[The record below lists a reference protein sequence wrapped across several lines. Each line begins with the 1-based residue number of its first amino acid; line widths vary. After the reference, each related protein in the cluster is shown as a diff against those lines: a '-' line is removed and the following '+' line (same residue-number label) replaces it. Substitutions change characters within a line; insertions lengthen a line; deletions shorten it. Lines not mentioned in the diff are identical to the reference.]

1 MSVATLNLDDLKRHV
16 GQKETTADVITAAQ
30 ANLLRLTFGRPEPE
44 LKDGDV
50 LPPGWHVIYFTPR
63 IATGELR
70 PDGTPARSAI
80 MPDMPLPRR
89 MFAGQAFR
97 FHRPLRIGQSVRQET
112 ELTDVSVKSGST
124 GTMVFT
130 TVVSRIHG
138 PDGLAIEDE
147 RRIVYREE
155 VKPGDRNQAPRR
167 EPAPTDVPWR
177 RTAAADPIVLF
188 RFSALTFNSHKI
200 HYDREWATKTEG
212 YPALVVHGPF
222 TQTLLIDFARDH
234 AGGRAF
240 ASFTTQARAPLFEG
254 APFELRGRLAS
265 SGAGA
270 DLWAVTPEGTV
281 AMSAQVEFRERQ

>member
-1 MSVATLNLDDLKRHV
+1 MTVATLNLDDLKRHV
-16 GQKETTADVITAAQ
+16 GRTETSTDVVTAAQ

-44 LKDGDV
+44 LKDGDP

-63 IATGELR
+63 VPTGDLR
-70 PDGTPARSAI
+70 PDGTPARSGVT
-80 MPDMPLPRR
+80 PDMPLPRR

-97 FHRPLRIGQSVRQET
+97 FHRPLRIGQALRQET
-112 ELTDVSVKSGST
+112 ELTDIALKTGGT

-130 TVVSRIHG
+130 TVVSRIYG
-138 PDGLAIEDE
+138 PDGFAVEDE

-155 VKPGDRNQAPRR
+155 VKAGERNQAPRR
-167 EPAPTDVPWR
+167 EPAPTDAPWR
-177 RTAAADPIVLF
+177 RTVTAEPIVLF

-200 HYDREWATKTEG
+200 HYDRQWATETEG

-234 AGGRAF
+234 AEGRAF
-240 ASFTTQARAPLFEG
+240 KSFITQARAPLFEG
-254 APFELRGRLAS
+254 VSFELRGRP
-265 SGAGA
+265 SGTGC

-281 AMSAQVEFRERQ
+281 AMSAQAEFS

>member
-1 MSVATLNLDDLKRHV
+1 MTVATLNLDDLKRHV
-16 GQKETTADVITAAQ
+16 GRTETSTDVVTAAQ

-44 LKDGDV
+44 LKDGDP

-63 IATGELR
+63 VATGDLR
-70 PDGTPARSAI
+70 PDGTPARSGVT
-80 MPDMPLPRR
+80 PDMPLPRR

-97 FHRPLRIGQSVRQET
+97 FHRPLRIGQALRQET
-112 ELTDVSVKSGST
+112 ELTDIALKTGGT

-130 TVVSRIHG
+130 TVVSRIYG
-138 PDGLAIEDE
+138 PDGLAVEDE

-155 VKPGDRNQAPRR
+155 VKAGERNQAPRR
-167 EPAPTDVPWR
+167 EPAPTDAPWR
-177 RTAAADPIVLF
+177 RTVTAEPIVLF

-200 HYDREWATKTEG
+200 HYDRQWATETEG

-234 AGGRAF
+234 AEGRAF
-240 ASFTTQARAPLFEG
+240 KSFITQARAPLFEG
-254 APFELRGRLAS
+254 APFELRGRP
-265 SGAGA
+265 SGTGC

-281 AMSAQVEFRERQ
+281 AMSAQAEFAHT